1 MRIAPRFPRRCFD
14 PWSPPPRQLPPSPA
28 GALKGREETNKS
40 KALWWGFPAPNGAHP
55 AELWV
60 YPVKAERAE
69 AEG

>member
-40 KALWWGFPAPNGAHP
+40 KALWWGFPARIRAHP

-60 YPVKAERAE
+60 YYGIR
-69 AEG
+69 